1 MEFAPFANLVK
12 STNHFCPTLQEP
24 LERIGRG
31 MAQFRVKA
39 QSVGWTGSRQPS
51 RGTEEAVQ
59 RLGKPAERG
68 GAQEPGGAGAGA
80 LGMWM
85 ERRRPGR
92 GM

>member
-39 QSVGWTGSRQPS
+39 QCWMDGERAAQP
-51 RGTEEAVQ
+51 GNGGGCAKA
-59 RLGKPAERG
+59 GKAS
-68 GAQEPGGAGAGA
+68 
-80 LGMWM
+80 
-85 ERRRPGR
+85 
-92 GM
+92 